1 MTPDPRFYQDLG
13 PVTLAELAGLAGAD
27 LADAQAGV
35 RQVRGVAIVARA
47 TPDHVTFAADKA
59 RLEELAAAQP
69 GACFLTPRD
78 AAAAPEGCAVLLTA
92 TPQAAYARAAER
104 LHAARRIEGGPAI
117 SPDAELEDGVLL
129 APGAV
134 VGAGARIG
142 RGTLIGP
149 NSVIGPGVAIGR
161 GCVIGAGVSIGFA
174 LIGDRVR
181 ILAGAAV
188 GEAGF
193 GAAAGA
199 QGLVDMP
206 QLGRVIIQ
214 DGVTLGANSC
224 VDRGAFEDTVIGEN
238 SKIDNLVHIAHN
250 VRVGRNCAMAA
261 FTGISGSVWIGDGVQ
276 FGGKAGVADHVVIG
290 DGARV
295 AAAAAVMRDIPA
307 GEVWGGFPAR
317 PMKRWMRETAWLAR
331 ESGRRKGEGS

>member
-1 MTPDPRFYQDLG
+1 MTPDPRFFEALG
-13 PVTLAELAGLAGAD
+13 PVDLAELARLTGAE
-27 LADAQAGV
+27 LADPRDGARTVQA
-35 RQVRGVAIVARA
+35 VATLSRA
-47 TPDHVTFAADKA
+47 GQETVTFLADRKHLAELRAA
-59 RLEELAAAQP
+59 
-69 GACFLTPRD
+69 GACFL
-78 AAAAPEGCAVLLTA
+78 APALAGEVPDGCAALVTPV
-92 TPQAAYARAAER
+92 PQAAYARAAER
-104 LHAARRIEGGPAI
+104 LHRPRFGASTEAIASSALIE
-117 SPDAELEDGVLL
+117 EGVRL
-129 APGAV
+129 APGVV
-134 VGAGARIG
+134 VGEGARIG
-142 RGTLIGP
+142 RGTWIGA
-149 NSVIGPGVAIGR
+149 NTVIGPGVAVGR
-161 GCVIGAGVSIGFA
+161 DCVIGANVTLGFA

-181 ILAGAAV
+181 ILAGAVV

-199 QGLVDMP
+199 EGLVDLP
-206 QLGRVIIQ
+206 QLGRVILQ

-224 VDRGAFEDTVIGEN
+224 VDRGAFEDTVVGEN

-261 FTGISGSVWIGDGVQ
+261 YTGISGSVWIGDGVQ

-307 GEVWGGFPAR
+307 GEAWGGFPAR

-331 ESGRRKGEGS
+331 EAERRKGGKS